1 MNTPDGN
8 FIPSRQDFALEL
20 FEHSPEPV
28 LVVDPRTLRIVWA
41 NRQARL
47 SLGYEQENILQ
58 LLITDI
64 ESSIQDVF
72 FWDDVSSGSYAD
84 IDGMESLYR
93 RSDDV
98 FITVEKTL
106 RRIRVNEQ
114 EWLLL
119 QFRNIAAEKAQE
131 EQIEHSAS
139 LIAAT
144 LEATADGILV
154 MRPDGGISQMN
165 RHFSRIWA
173 IPQALL
179 AEGDDRKIFD
189 FMESSVCDVAQHRLR
204 MCSDGETVQTDDFD
218 TIELKD
224 GRFLERYLVPL
235 NIGGKLSGTVF
246 SFRDITRRRQ
256 AEEELRCAKYDAES
270 ANRAKSDFLAVM
282 SHEIRTPMNGIIGLT
297 ELVLET
303 DLSQVQR
310 KNLEMVKSS
319 ADALLDILNDILDL
333 SKIEAGKLNMD
344 ESDFSLCR
352 VVDESVKIFSLRAR
366 QKGLALVCD
375 IAPEIPDGLH
385 GDPARLRQILINL
398 LGNALKFTEQ
408 GEIAL
413 SVTPESR
420 VDGMICLHFQVRDTG
435 IGIPEEKQLSIFD
448 AFSQADAS
456 ISRKYGGTGLGLSIS
471 ARLTA
476 MMRGQMWLESKVGQ
490 GSVFHFTASFREA
503 EHAEA
508 PSAVPALPAEGAR
521 RFRILLTEDNA
532 VNQHLAV
539 SLLEKQGHAVIVASN
554 GMEALA
560 ALRGRTYDLILMD
573 MQMPGMGGIEA
584 TARIR
589 EGERQSGGHIP
600 IIALTAN
607 AMKGDRES
615 CLAAGMD
622 GYVPKPLRKQEL
634 LLAIEN
640 VMQQQ
645 GEVVAA
651 HGRESPHGKINEE
664 ELLERVG
671 GDQELLAGLVEMF
684 FAEQPAYRD
693 GIAAAIAAADSSE
706 LRHAAHSLKSMLG
719 TFAAHDGMALALRL
733 ERMGHSGELA
743 GAAEAL
749 FDLDRELDTLQP
761 LLARYLSQPDVGE
774 GGSET

>member
-1 MNTPDGN
+1 MNTPEGN
-8 FIPSRQDFALEL
+8 ATPSCHDFALEV
-20 FEHSPEPV
+20 FEHSPESV
-28 LVVDPRTLRIVWA
+28 LVVDPRTLRIVEA

-47 SLGYEQENILQ
+47 SLGYEHENILQ

-72 FWDDVSSGSYAD
+72 FWDDVSSGSYPD
-84 IDGMESLYR
+84 IDSMESLYR
-93 RSDDV
+93 RGDDV
-98 FITVEKTL
+98 FIPVEKTL
-106 RRIRVNEQ
+106 RCIRVKEQ
-114 EWLLL
+114 DWLLL
-119 QFRNIAAEKAQE
+119 QFRNIAAEKTQE
-131 EQIEHSAS
+131 EQLEHSAS

-144 LEATADGILV
+144 LEATADGVLV
-154 MRPDGGISQMN
+154 MRLDGGISQMN
-165 RHFSRIWA
+165 RHFSRMWA
-173 IPQALL
+173 IPQELL
-179 AEGDDRKIFD
+179 AEGDDRKILD
-189 FMESSVCDVAQHRLR
+189 FMESSVCDVALYQQR
-204 MCSDGETVQTDDFD
+204 MNSDGETIQAGDFD
-218 TIELKD
+218 TIELRD

-235 NIGGKLSGTVF
+235 NISGKPSGTVF
-246 SFRDITRRRQ
+246 SFRDITQHRQ
-256 AEEELRCAKYDAES
+256 AEEELRCAKSDAES

-319 ADALLDILNDILDL
+319 ADALLEILNDILDL
-333 SKIEAGKLNMD
+333 SKIEAGKLGMD
-344 ESDFSLCR
+344 ESDFSLCQ
-352 VVDESVKIFSLRAR
+352 VVDEAIKIFALRAR
-366 QKGLALVCD
+366 QKGLALIYD
-375 IAPEIPDGLH
+375 IAPGIPDGLH

-413 SVTPESR
+413 SVTPKSR

-435 IGIPEEKQLSIFD
+435 IGIPEEKQRSIFD

-476 MMRGQMWLESKVGQ
+476 MMQGQMWLESKVGQ
-490 GSVFHFTASFREA
+490 GSMFHFTASFREA

-508 PSAVPALPAEGAR
+508 PLTALPIPAEGVR
-521 RFRILLTEDNA
+521 RLRILLAEDNA

-539 SLLEKQGHAVIVASN
+539 SLLEKQGHVVVVASN
-554 GMEALA
+554 GMEVLT
-560 ALRGRTYDLILMD
+560 ALRDETYDLILMD

-589 EGERQSGGHIP
+589 EGERQSGGYIP

-607 AMKGDRES
+607 AMKGDRER

-622 GYVPKPLRKQEL
+622 GYVPKPLRKPEL

-645 GEVVAA
+645 GEIAAA
-651 HGRESPHGKINEE
+651 HGRESIQGKINVK
-664 ELLERVG
+664 ELMERVG
-671 GDQELLAGLVEMF
+671 NDQELLARLVEIF
-684 FAEQPAYRD
+684 FAELPVYRD
-693 GIAAAIAAADSSE
+693 GIAAAIAAANSNE
-706 LRHAAHSLKSMLG
+706 LCHTAHSLKGMLD
-719 TFAAHDGMALALRL
+719 TFTTHDGVALALRL
-733 ERMGHSGELA
+733 EKMGHSGELA
-743 GAAEAL
+743 GAAETL
-749 FDLDRELDTLQP
+749 LELDRELDALQL
-761 LLARYLSQPDVGE
+761 LLAKFLPQSDINPDI
-774 GGSET
+774 S